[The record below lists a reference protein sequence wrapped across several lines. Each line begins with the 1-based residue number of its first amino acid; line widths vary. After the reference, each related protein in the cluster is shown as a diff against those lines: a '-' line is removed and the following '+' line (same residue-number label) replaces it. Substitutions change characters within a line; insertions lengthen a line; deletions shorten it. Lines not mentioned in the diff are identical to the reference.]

1 MVLLYGLPSTTFRLF
16 NLFRLTE
23 VRASNGYERLIGL
36 QTPVRS
42 SFFHY

>member
-1 MVLLYGLPSTTFRLF
+1 MSGFSTCF
-16 NLFRLTE
+16 
-23 VRASNGYERLIGL
+23 ASQKSERTNEYVRLIGL

>member
-1 MVLLYGLPSTTFRLF
+1 
-16 NLFRLTE
+16 LFRHTE
-23 VRASNGYERLIGL
+23 FRASNGYERLIGL